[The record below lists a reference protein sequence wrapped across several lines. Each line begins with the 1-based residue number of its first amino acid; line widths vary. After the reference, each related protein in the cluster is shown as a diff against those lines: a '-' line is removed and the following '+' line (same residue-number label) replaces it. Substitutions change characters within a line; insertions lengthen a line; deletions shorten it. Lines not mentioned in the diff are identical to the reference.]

1 VFRVKGSFPAA
12 FSMPLSLPTLAHRK
26 IRRYHGRRGLVPWAR
41 RPVTLMISQRL
52 PTLMDNLAG
61 IWIPHN
67 FCVLVVPAVLSL
79 LSVHPLLAVV
89 RPTRPRH
96 GHNQGLSPGLPA
108 SPLVAF
114 PLTLASTSATD
125 AISTPNLR
133 DCEPQSGQAK
143 RFPAGVL
150 GGSSS
155 CLPHAPHH
163 IVCFTVT
170 IPTLQTAAPKTPL
183 SALLLAPLRVG
194 PPSRAPSPVAHV
206 GYCRPSR

>member
-12 FSMPLSLPTLAHRK
+12 LSMPLSVPTLAHRR

-52 PTLMDNLAG
+52 LTLVDNLAG

-67 FCVLVVPAVLSL
+67 FCVVVVPAVLSL

-96 GHNQGLSPGLPA
+96 GPQPRPPAWLAA
-108 SPLVAF
+108 SPLLAF
-114 PLTLASTSATD
+114 PLTPASTSATD
-125 AISTPNLR
+125 VISTPNLR
-133 DCEPQSGQAK
+133 DCEPQSGQAI

-155 CLPHAPHH
+155 CLPHLPHH
-163 IVCFTVT
+163 TVCFTVT
-170 IPTLQTAAPKTPL
+170 IPTLQTAAPKNPL